1 MLWQSEPYGSRMDC
15 HSPTFIKTC
24 KQIKKSMGGVM
35 DFLTMIKTIFVNYF
49 QQNIYVAI
57 ALGVIFCLLLF
68 RKPRVFFSIIFIT
81 MFLTGVLYLI
91 STLSTTGAFQ
101 QQRIVQEEKQLY
113 KDYL

>member
-1 MLWQSEPYGSRMDC
+1 MDC

-49 QQNIYVAI
+49 QDNMYIAI
-57 ALGVIFCLLLF
+57 ALAVVFCLLLF
-68 RKPRVFFSIIFIT
+68 RKPKVFLTLIFVT
-81 MFLTGVLYLI
+81 VFLTGVLYLI

-101 QQRIVQEEKQLY
+101 KQKLVQEEKQLY
-113 KDYL
+113 KDYLH